1 MSCVLYWPGAIAC
14 TRSMQ
19 ACVHVARQQTPQH
32 TLSQHCTAMPG
43 IHCTHDTNPLMTYSG
58 ALTTFCSAALCF
70 YHVVQELEA
79 MDQASVA
86 MLLWSLGKL
95 QLQPPEA
102 FLQAAMAATQQVM
115 PSMSLLSVVSIL
127 ESFKALQ
134 YLPPLPWLLEVC
146 AAARAKVTSDSSPKG
161 WQRRKCVRR
170 FEETVEW
177 YNQAMQAAAQGGGN
191 GNGVPDDESQQ
202 LDKQQQRQQA
212 RVGMLAASSAGSE
225 AVLAAAVGV
234 AAAVAQQWHP

>member
-1 MSCVLYWPGAIAC
+1 MRAVVGSPMHRPL
-14 TRSMQ
+14 
-19 ACVHVARQQTPQH
+19 VARNSEGQVALQH
-32 TLSQHCTAMPG
+32 SSRPLTQHGTAMPAWQSL
-43 IHCTHDTNPLMTYSG
+43 HHTNPRVFQPGDLLMLG
-58 ALTTFCSAALCF
+58 SAALCW
-70 YHVVQELEA
+70 YCDVQELEA
-79 MDQASVA
+79 LDQASLA

-102 FLQAAMAATQQVM
+102 FLQAVMAATRQLM
-115 PSMSLLSVVSIL
+115 PSMSLVSVVSIL
-127 ESFKALQ
+127 EAFKALQ

-161 WQRRKCVRR
+161 WQRKKCVRR

-177 YNQAMQAAAQGGGN
+177 YNQAMQAAAQGGGS
-191 GNGVPDDESQQ
+191 GNDESQQ

-212 RVGMLAASSAGSE
+212 RVGMLAAGSAGSE